1 MMMIK
6 RCIFGHGPSRKFEIS
21 KMSNLRASGFF
32 ATMMSWAHSM
42 AYWGLSGGTVAFEHE
57 NKTIRFGFSL
67 NEDDAKQLAEI
78 MKSRLNL

>member
-1 MMMIK
+1 
-6 RCIFGHGPSRKFEIS
+6 
-21 KMSNLRASGFF
+21 
-32 ATMMSWAHSM
+32 MMSWAHSM

-67 NEDDAKQLAEI
+67 NEDDAKQLAET